1 MECIQNRKLFGLLIL
16 IMGESGLL
24 FLNLPL
30 HAGKFFIITSL
41 FHQPEFGRRNWVCIA
56 QPSQL
61 SHSLFLGAGLPTES
75 IYSVLLS
82 KYMVKKPTHGSDLKF
97 G

>member
-1 MECIQNRKLFGLLIL
+1 MKCIQNSKLFGLLIL
-16 IMGESGLL
+16 IMGESGL

-41 FHQPEFGRRNWVCIA
+41 FHQPESGRRNWVCIA

-61 SHSLFLGAGLPTES
+61 SYSLFFRSLAAYREHIFS
-75 IYSVLLS
+75 SA
-82 KYMVKKPTHGSDLKF
+82 F
-97 G
+97 